1 MLLLPMHADGYK
13 MKYTCAKRGEEE
25 KKEKK
30 WFLSDTM
37 ACLHAFE
44 CKCNGKWHIFK
55 SALVF
60 SFDKHAFQK
69 KSTCIWTKSIFMRYE
84 NQVPVAAAA
93 SRRDL

>member
-1 MLLLPMHADGYK
+1 

-69 KSTCIWTKSIFMRYE
+69 TPLYAFGPYKFMCYMR
-84 NQVPVAAAA
+84 NQVPVAAA

>member
-1 MLLLPMHADGYK
+1 MI
-13 MKYTCAKRGEEE
+13 YTCAKKRGEEE

-30 WFLSDTM
+30 EKKWFLSATM

-69 KSTCIWTKSIFMRYE
+69 TPLYAFLDHINSCAMR
-84 NQVPVAAAA
+84 NQVPVAAA